1 MIVPACD
8 VPASMVMLGG
18 KSEWTAATPIL
29 VEGVV
34 RLAISIALVP
44 TLGVLAVGVGVIVGR
59 AARWAP

>member
-1 MIVPACD
+1 
-8 VPASMVMLGG
+8 MVMLGG

-44 TLGVLAVGVGVIVGR
+44 TLGVQAEGVGVIVGR
-59 AARWAP
+59 AARWAS